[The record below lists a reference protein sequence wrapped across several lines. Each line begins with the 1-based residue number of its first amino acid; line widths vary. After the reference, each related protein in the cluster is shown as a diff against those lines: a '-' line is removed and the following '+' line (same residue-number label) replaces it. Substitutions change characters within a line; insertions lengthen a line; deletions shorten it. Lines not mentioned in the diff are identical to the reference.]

1 MLIYSHETKDTAEK
15 DGAEGAIERRQSRKP
30 QDCIHGQ
37 AMQVSGGSHD
47 VGDPLEDGEKLLL
60 LRPAHSLASAVIE
73 SPTEKPLGS
82 S

>member
-1 MLIYSHETKDTAEK
+1 MLIYSHETEDTAEK
-15 DGAEGAIERRQSRKP
+15 DGAEGTIERWQPWKP

-47 VGDPLEDGEKLLL
+47 VGDALDDGEKLLL
-60 LRPAHSLASAVIE
+60 LRPPHSLAGAVIE